1 MKLLQVNKLNNHSLS
16 HSLGTLKA
24 AKSQLFLLMAE
35 NSTPS
40 ALITQIRLC
49 DVLLGEIRTIG
60 ACLASGLYR
69 QGLMRRRFVVA
80 SRPRAVRHTK
90 LSSFNKRR
98 NRLRARGTIANP

>member
-1 MKLLQVNKLNNHSLS
+1 MRLQVNKLNDHSLS
-16 HSLGTLKA
+16 DSLGTLKA

-60 ACLASGLYR
+60 ACLANGLSR
-69 QGLMRRRFVVA
+69 QDLMRLRFVF
-80 SRPRAVRHTK
+80 SDRPRAVRRSK
-90 LSSFNKRR
+90 LASVNKRR